1 MKAIG
6 LLKWLIKEG
15 IDTGAMGVVQVDD
28 EFDFKAY
35 FGYAPDV
42 QVPVGEYA
50 YLYSD
55 CVYDADM
62 EQLAKYTGTDEQPY
76 VIITEEPDRENG
88 GQMIIYLLKLED

>member
-6 LLKWLIKEG
+6 LLKWLIKES

-28 EFDFKAY
+28 EFDFKAF

-42 QVPVGEYA
+42 HVPDGEYA

-55 CVYDADM
+55 CVMDSDM
-62 EQLAKYTGTDEQPY
+62 EQLAKYTDEQPY
-76 VIITEEPDRENG
+76 IIITEEHDRENG